1 MVESYYIHIIYRQ
14 IKRMRPMNNIS
25 IDSFQHPDDYHVY
38 LPIQNSDIQN
48 EQDNSDNSSFLNDDC
63 III

>member
-38 LPIQNSDIQN
+38 LPIQNSDIHH
-48 EQDNSDNSSFLNDDC
+48 EEDNSDNTSFLYDDC

>member
-1 MVESYYIHIIYRQ
+1 MYRH
-14 IKRMRPMNNIS
+14 IKRMRPMNSIS